1 MDTSWMS
8 EPRSSTQFLKGL
20 GEFLDLECKNN
31 ASASGEIKCPCIKCA
46 YSMWVTREKAT
57 EHIIFKGIMK
67 GYNTLIAHGE
77 ASSTEHLE
85 VRKEVAQVGI
95 WGTKSKG
102 SEQNR
107 WSFLL
112 ENNHKLKK
120 ITIDHGDLI
129 YSLMYTTEDGRG
141 CFHDSEKAGGWNG
154 GCIVCEVTFDVDEEI
169 IGIDGTVGVSTGEF
183 PGYTIISSLSFL
195 TNKRT
200 HGPFGK
206 ATGTPFAVP
215 WNKGS
220 FAGFYGL
227 AGYYIDGIGV
237 YLKASQETARVGLW
251 GTESST
257 GPQYRWS
264 FCLEKNHK
272 LTKITIDHGDMI
284 SSLIF
289 TSEDCMGSVHVSN
302 KAGGYSDGST
312 ISEVNLFWDEEI
324 IEINGTFRVSS
335 GTHIGKTIS
344 SLSFVTNKRNHGPF
358 GSATGT
364 CFSVPWNKGSFAGFY
379 GIASYYIDG
388 IGVYLR
394 ATT

>member
-77 ASSTEHLE
+77 ASSTEHL
-85 VRKEVAQVGI
+85 
-95 WGTKSKG
+95 
-102 SEQNR
+102 
-107 WSFLL
+107 
-112 ENNHKLKK
+112 
-120 ITIDHGDLI
+120 
-129 YSLMYTTEDGRG
+129 
-141 CFHDSEKAGGWNG
+141 
-154 GCIVCEVTFDVDEEI
+154 EVTFDVDEEI

-312 ISEVNLFWDEEI
+312 ISEGLKWDTYWEDNLIVVFRNKQKEPWTFWFCNRNLF
-324 IEINGTFRVSS
+324 
-335 GTHIGKTIS
+335 
-344 SLSFVTNKRNHGPF
+344 LSAMEQR
-358 GSATGT
+358 
-364 CFSVPWNKGSFAGFY
+364 
-379 GIASYYIDG
+379 IAENNQENIQWPSRDMIRTRG
-388 IGVYLR
+388 L
-394 ATT
+394 